1 MTWCRTIGAQFNI
14 ANIFDRKQSQ
24 MDFSKKKKSKWLRLI
39 HLDVWSVCLIY
50 FFWCVSG
57 CTYVIILLREW
68 IVCIELNT
76 HFKQFQNYWKLSFR
90 MWNVEWAH
98 LLELLVCLECM
109 FGIDSERI
117 IFQRFRFESFEH
129 FIKVKILRG
138 SNLKYKWRGFGLFE
152 LY

>member
-1 MTWCRTIGAQFNI
+1 MFEVCALFCWC
-14 ANIFDRKQSQ
+14 
-24 MDFSKKKKSKWLRLI
+24 
-39 HLDVWSVCLIY
+39 VYVSVCDH
-50 FFWCVSG
+50 
-57 CTYVIILLREW
+57 ILLREW

-98 LLELLVCLECM
+98 LLELLVRLECM

-117 IFQRFRFESFEH
+117 IFHRIRFESFEH

-138 SNLKYKWRGFGLFE
+138 SNFKYKWRGFGLFE